1 MEKVQVGASMSGGIG
16 RARTE
21 AAFVGHGRVMAA
33 GGRVVAAMDMGNNI
47 LTCSK

>member
-1 MEKVQVGASMSGGIG
+1 MGKVQVGAGISGGIG
-16 RARTE
+16 WAQTE
-21 AAFVGHGRVMAA
+21 AAFVGRGRMAAA